1 MNKKFLDNVLYQ
13 ILSETRIDMEW
24 GQDYVPFHPF
34 VLYTSFFQHHFHIF
48 VVTSSFTIHCEEIY
62 SLNYEEREYVW
73 NEYKRIIKDKIEN
86 NGL

>member
-24 GQDYVPFHPF
+24 GQVYVHFHPF

-48 VVTSSFTIHCEEIY
+48 IVISSFTIHCEEIY

-73 NEYKRIIKDKIEN
+73 N
-86 NGL
+86 

>member
-1 MNKKFLDNVLYQ
+1 MDKKFLDNVLYQ

-24 GQDYVPFHPF
+24 GQVYVPFHPF
-34 VLYTSFFQHHFHIF
+34 VLYTSFFQLSVLIF